1 MEKKENT
8 LKWRFDVSTF
18 QLIGREL
25 ITDRVTALFELV
37 KNSYDANAR
46 KITVT
51 FENVRPS
58 EVDPETPVEGSCI
71 TIKDDGYGMSF
82 TDVQDKWMVIGTSS
96 KRKNKISPP
105 PFNRRCV
112 GEKGIGRFAVD
123 KLGSK
128 VNIIT
133 KRTGDTQW
141 LNVEIDWNR
150 YAQMMEADGIN
161 LFTDVENSYRYEAAE
176 DIKESGT
183 TLVIT
188 NVREPWKKGD
198 VERFINESARI
209 TSPFLKLNPSFRV
222 LTEAS
227 EYGIKDYGESSV
239 ADLTLATITEQISYA
254 NGMQESLQY
263 NESTHS
269 IDKVLIPIKIF
280 GGINFKIYYFEP
292 EDRDKYRKK
301 YKFDPIDGVKI
312 YRDGMLATPFVE
324 TEKDNDNKRDILGID
339 KRVWANI
346 FDKISSRQ
354 FIGILDITKEDNPRI
369 IDATNRQDFIDNVEY
384 KELKRFIVLQ
394 LEALESY
401 RKWTRE
407 QLKQNN
413 DKALEEAKKQVSRFA
428 DTINEISKEYP
439 QLKEDLQPLLTDAKS
454 VDKIFGK
461 VIKQQ
466 KEAENEFKR
475 KENTYLG
482 IISLRSFS
490 IDIVHSVRTA
500 ISKIQ
505 SYARFFMERYPNPDL
520 DDKFKKYSHEIYDVM
535 VTLSRIVDYELSFS
549 KTNVEFEEINLS
561 SLVVDI
567 FHRWENNLKENGITV
582 DLGNLDNDIVLK
594 SNRQFFVE
602 IFDNLIDNATK
613 AMAKSDKKI
622 IKVSMFEDCAHSNNG
637 ILSKDDVKIRFSDT
651 GCGIALEKREWVFGI
666 YNTTTEKQGGAG
678 VGLYIVRTR
687 VNSMRGR
694 VVVTDSEFGDS
705 GTTFEITIP
714 LKY

>member
-1 MEKKENT
+1 MEHKDNT

-46 KITVT
+46 KVTVT
-51 FENVRPS
+51 FENVSPS
-58 EVDPETPVEGSCI
+58 ADNPEKPVTGSRI

-82 TDVQDKWMVIGTSS
+82 SDVRDKWMVIGTSS
-96 KRKNKISPP
+96 KRKDKVSPA

-133 KRTGDTQW
+133 KKAGDAQW

-150 YAQMMEADGIN
+150 YARLMEADGIN
-161 LFTDVENSYRYEAAE
+161 LFTDIDNNYSYVTAN
-176 DIKESGT
+176 DISESGT

-188 NVREPWKKGD
+188 DIRELWKKGD
-198 VERFINESARI
+198 VEHFINESARI
-209 TSPFLKLNPSFRV
+209 TSPFLRLNPSFRV
-222 LTEAS
+222 LTEAA
-227 EYGIKDYGESSV
+227 EYGIKDYGESSTS
-239 ADLTLATITEQISYA
+239 DLTLATIIESISYG

-263 NESTHS
+263 NETTHS
-269 IDKVLIPIKIF
+269 IDKVLIPIKSF

-292 EDRDKYRKK
+292 EDRDKYRRK

-312 YRDGMLATPFVE
+312 YRDGMLTTPFVE

-354 FIGILDITKEDNPRI
+354 FIGVLDITKEENPLI
-369 IDATNRQDFIDNVEY
+369 IDATNRQDFLDNAEY
-384 KELKRFIVLQ
+384 KELKQFIVLQ
-394 LEALESY
+394 LEALESF

-413 DKALEEAKKQVSRFA
+413 NRALEEAKIQVSRFA
-428 DTINEISKEYP
+428 GAINGLSNEYP
-439 QLKEDLQPLLTDAKS
+439 HLRESLQPLLADAKS
-454 VDKIFGK
+454 ADKAFDK
-461 VIKQQ
+461 AIKQQ
-466 KEAENEFKR
+466 KEAEREFKR
-475 KENTYLG
+475 KESTYLG

-490 IDIVHSVRTA
+490 IDIAHSVRTA
-500 ISKIQ
+500 IAKIM
-505 SYARFFMERYPNPDL
+505 SDARFFMDRYPNPAL
-520 DDKFKKYSHEIYDVM
+520 DDKFLKYAHEIYDVM

-549 KTNVEFEEINLS
+549 KTNVEFEEIRLS
-561 SLVVDI
+561 SLVGDI
-567 FHRWENNLKENGITV
+567 FNRWEGHLNESGITV
-582 DLGNLDNDIVLK
+582 DLGNLDKDIVLK

-602 IFDNLIDNATK
+602 IFDNLIDNAIK
-613 AMAKSDKKI
+613 AMAHSDRKV
-622 IKVSMFEDCAHSNNG
+622 IKVSLFEDRAYGNNG
-637 ILSKDDVKIRFSDT
+637 VLSKDNAKILFSDT
-651 GCGIALEKREWVFGI
+651 GCGIPLEKREWVFGI
-666 YNTTTEKQGGAG
+666 YNTTTERQGGAG

-687 VNSMRGR
+687 INSMKGK
-694 VVVTDSEFGDS
+694 VVVTDSEFGDV
-705 GTTFEITIP
+705 GATFEMTIP